1 MSAKP
6 KGRVKAAAPDPT
18 SVAIRAR
25 WREKCTEAEKL
36 MRRVYV
42 RHPNYH
48 HIVPS
53 LVATGLEQLEDNVRL
68 TVGIPLSPMLG
79 SITRSLAEVFERLQ
93 GVDFT
98 SEAKL
103 DGQRGQIHVRA
114 VRDKDEERSV
124 REEVGSGGAWT
135 ALDDGQ
141 KVFVRLFSRHLEDM
155 TEKVSPLPDQV
166 QPSWNL
172 MRASSA
178 NPQYPDIIALV
189 KVLLSRPTPSLDP
202 VGAPTP
208 ADPCLADL
216 FSLNR
221 VTSLILDCEIV
232 ALEKGT
238 GAFRP
243 FQELAGRAKKDVRV
257 EDVKVE
263 VGLFAF
269 DLMLLNGKVCTSL
282 FLSVS

>member
-1 MSAKP
+1 MPEERRSGFSFERSSSTCGCVTRWLRRWPSSSVTEYSPLARQQIGAVRLTLTTSLARAFTLTRPPSVGQVLESPLYLPPAALEGLQALEEKEVLSVTT
-6 KGRVKAAAPDPT
+6 KGRAKAAPPDPI

-53 LVATGLEQLEDNVRL
+53 LVETGLERLEETVRL

-114 VRDKDEERSV
+114 MRDKEEERLV
-124 REEVGSGGAWT
+124 REEVGSGGMWT
-135 ALDDGQ
+135 ALEDGQ

-155 TEKVSPLPDQV
+155 TEKVSC
-166 QPSWNL
+166 
-172 MRASSA
+172 
-178 NPQYPDIIALV
+178 
-189 KVLLSRPTPSLDP
+189 TP
-202 VGAPTP
+202 
-208 ADPCLADL
+208 
-216 FSLNR
+216 
-221 VTSLILDCEIV
+221 
-232 ALEKGT
+232 
-238 GAFRP
+238 
-243 FQELAGRAKKDVRV
+243 LAGTT
-257 EDVKVE
+257 EH
-263 VGLFAF
+263 
-269 DLMLLNGKVCTSL
+269 
-282 FLSVS
+282 